1 MQVNSKS
8 LIDRYGDKLKCKQ
21 AGGDAVSS
29 FEEGVFRYPE
39 HGKARE
45 LIDLASF
52 YTAFL
57 KIL

>member
-29 FEEGVFRYPE
+29 FEEGCFVTRNAE
-39 HGKARE
+39 ERAN
-45 LIDLASF
+45 
-52 YTAFL
+52 
-57 KIL
+57 

>member
-21 AGGDAVSS
+21 GGWRRRIVVR
-29 FEEGVFRYPE
+29 GRVFRYPE
-39 HGKARE
+39 RGRARE